1 MRTLIA
7 TLVIVTAGVTATWA
21 QPGYGPYGGGGYG
34 GYGGY
39 GGWGGGGFGANW
51 GAGSTAAG
59 SAAVG
64 MGDLVRSQ
72 GMYNQMTAQAAISL
86 EQARTL
92 DLDNKLKSTQ
102 TYFEMRRINQEARL
116 AEAQRNRAEAADNR
130 YTTKV
135 IAKKPTLT
143 VTQLDPVTGV
153 IRWPAPLMQDSF
165 AADRAAVQEVF
176 TRRAEH
182 RIGTSAYLELQ
193 PVIGRMQ
200 QSLNEQVKVLP
211 PQDFVDARRF
221 MNTLLEEARSADTSL
236 ASAAH

>member
-1 MRTLIA
+1 MRTFVA
-7 TLVIVTAGVTATWA
+7 TLVLVAAGVTATRA
-21 QPGYGPYGGGGYG
+21 PPGYGPDGGGGGYGGWFGG

-39 GGWGGGGFGANW
+39 GGWGGSL

-64 MGDLVRSQ
+64 MGNLVRSQ

-130 YTTKV
+130 YTAKV
-135 IAKKPTLT
+135 VSKKPTLT
-143 VTQLDPVTGV
+143 VSQLDPVTGV

-165 AADRAAVQEVF
+165 AAARATVQEVF
-176 TRRAEH
+176 TRRAEP
-182 RIGTSAYLELQ
+182 RIGTSADLELQ
-193 PVIGRMQ
+193 P
-200 QSLNEQVKVLP
+200 
-211 PQDFVDARRF
+211 
-221 MNTLLEEARSADTSL
+221 
-236 ASAAH
+236 